1 LTTRLDASDGTVALV
16 VAPPGYG
23 KTTLVSQ
30 LTAGAEQPFAWLT
43 VTEEDNDPSAL
54 LAYLALALDTI
65 ESLDPQTFAAL
76 AMSEADL
83 VSIRLP
89 RLGNVLANRSLPFVL
104 VLDDVH
110 LLHSSGSV
118 AVLERLADQ
127 MPLGSQLVLAGR
139 SDPPLS
145 LPRMSAN
152 GELLESG
159 PDSLA
164 MSEPEADAPRARAWA
179 DERTLES
186 LVVQIEGWPR
196 ASISRRSR
204 CVNPSPA
211 AAAERFAGH
220 DRLVADYLHDEA
232 LRTFPDELREFLVRT
247 SVLDRLSARV
257 CDDVL
262 DRTDS
267 ARMLEEIDASRPVPR
282 PARPA
287 RRVVPL
293 PPSSGTCSVAS
304 STGSTRRS
312 SRHCTRASTWWEHH
326 GDIDCRAA
334 PPRAEGD
341 LDRMSA
347 LIWCNAPDT

>member
-1 LTTRLDASDGTVALV
+1 MEGLLEGVLRFVPSEIKLRRPELRPGVVPRPDLTTRLDASDATVALV

-43 VTEEDNDPSAL
+43 VTEEDNDPSAF

-65 ESLDPQTFAAL
+65 EALDPQTFAAL

-145 LPRMSAN
+145 LPRM
-152 GELLESG
+152 
-159 PDSLA
+159 
-164 MSEPEADAPRARAWA
+164 R
-179 DERTLES
+179 
-186 LVVQIEGWPR
+186 
-196 ASISRRSR
+196 
-204 CVNPSPA
+204 
-211 AAAERFAGH
+211 AER
-220 DRLVADYLHDEA
+220 
-232 LRTFPDELREFLVRT
+232 
-247 SVLDRLSARV
+247 
-257 CDDVL
+257 
-262 DRTDS
+262 
-267 ARMLEEIDASRPVPR
+267 
-282 PARPA
+282 
-287 RRVVPL
+287 
-293 PPSSGTCSVAS
+293 
-304 STGSTRRS
+304 
-312 SRHCTRASTWWEHH
+312 
-326 GDIDCRAA
+326 
-334 PPRAEGD
+334 
-341 LDRMSA
+341 
-347 LIWCNAPDT
+347 